1 MKAKLTFLAGLAA
14 GYVLGSRAGRTSY
27 ERIKTYAASIW
38 NKDSVQETITTA
50 QHAVKVHAEEAAH
63 KLAQH
68 TKDTA
73 SPTDIHRLKEDPGN
87 TGGNPLD
94 IAPEVSDE
102 FPNAALTGGEAQN
115 WVNGRKSRSQRPGTD
130 T

>member
-1 MKAKLTFLAGLAA
+1 M
-14 GYVLGSRAGRTSY
+14 
-27 ERIKTYAASIW
+27 
-38 NKDSVQETITTA
+38 QETITTA
-50 QHAVKVHAEEAAH
+50 QHAVKDHAEEAAH

-68 TKDTA
+68 AKFTAAPADT
-73 SPTDIHRLKEDPGN
+73 HRLKADPGN

-115 WVNGRKSRSQRPGTD
+115 WAHGRKSRSQRPGTD